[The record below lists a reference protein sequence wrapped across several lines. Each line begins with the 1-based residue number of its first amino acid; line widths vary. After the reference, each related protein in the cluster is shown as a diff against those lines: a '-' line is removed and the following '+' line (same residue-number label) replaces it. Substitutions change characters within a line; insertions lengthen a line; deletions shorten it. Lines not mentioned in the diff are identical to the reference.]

1 MEHSSNIEFKENK
14 SKDVQTQTSLRRCP
28 IQNQTSKLI
37 GGPWKIEWSVLKSE
51 VTRRWNLN
59 TFSDSFFAFF
69 SLCISFNDIISDVLV
84 AESFLNG
91 TDYIKDVKSQG
102 YSYKDGR

>member
-1 MEHSSNIEFKENK
+1 MEHSSNTECKENK
-14 SKDVQTQTSLRRCP
+14 SKDVQTQTSFRCP
-28 IQNQTSKLI
+28 IQNQTSKYI

>member
-1 MEHSSNIEFKENK
+1 MEPSSCAEFEENR

-28 IQNQTSKLI
+28 IQNQTSKHI
-37 GGPWKIEWSVLKSE
+37 GGPWKIEWSELKSE

-59 TFSDSFFAFF
+59 TSSDSFFAFF
-69 SLCISFNDIISDVLV
+69 SLCISFNDVISDILV

-91 TDYIKDVKSQG
+91 TDYIKDVRSQG
-102 YSYKDGR
+102 YPH